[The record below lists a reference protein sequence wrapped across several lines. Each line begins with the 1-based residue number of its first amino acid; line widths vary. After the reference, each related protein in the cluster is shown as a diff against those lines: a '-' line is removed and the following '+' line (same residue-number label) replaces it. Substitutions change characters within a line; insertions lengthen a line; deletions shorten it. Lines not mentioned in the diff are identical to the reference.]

1 MPNLTQFK
9 DRSPR
14 WAKDVANVTT
24 RAAAF
29 ATVHQRQMPDFLITG
44 TKRGGTTSL
53 FNYLLMH
60 PGVLGLF
67 PQSRGKKSTDW
78 FFADSSHSEVWYR
91 SHFHTQRHKDRIAAE
106 LGHPPVSGEASPYY
120 VWDPRVAEK
129 VRAVAPEVKSILLL
143 RDPVERAWSHYQE
156 RTQNGVEPLSFEDA
170 LAAESRRLDG
180 EVERMATDLTY
191 HSTSH
196 DWYTYRARGIYLPQ
210 IQNWLRSFDREQ
222 VLILRSEDM
231 YGDVQAVFDRVTD
244 FLGIGDF
251 TLPDTKPFNTSHRKS
266 TVPEPIRTDLAQF
279 FAPYNASLEKFLGY
293 PLHWS

>member
-14 WAKDVANVTT
+14 WVKDVANVST
-24 RAAAF
+24 RMAAL

-67 PQSRGKKSTDW
+67 PQNRGKKSTDW
-78 FFADSSHSEVWYR
+78 FFADSAHPETWYR
-91 SHFHTQRHKDRIAAE
+91 SHFHTQRYKDRLAAE
-106 LGHPPVSGEASPYY
+106 LGHAPVNGEASPYY
-120 VWDPRVAEK
+120 IWDPRIAEK
-129 VRAVAPEVKSILLL
+129 VRAVAPGVKSILLL

-156 RTQNGVEPLSFEDA
+156 RTQNGVEPLSFEEA
-170 LAAESRRLDG
+170 LTAESRRLDG
-180 EVERMATDLTY
+180 ELEQMSTDPAY
-191 HSTSH
+191 HSTAH

-210 IQNWLRSFDREQ
+210 IHNWLRSFDRDQ

-231 YGDVQAVFDRVTD
+231 YDDVQGVFDQVTD
-244 FLGIGDF
+244 FLGIGRF
-251 TLPDTKPFNTSHRKS
+251 TLPDTKPFNSSHRKS

-279 FAPYNASLEKFLGY
+279 FAPYNASLEEFLGRS
-293 PLHWS
+293 LHWS